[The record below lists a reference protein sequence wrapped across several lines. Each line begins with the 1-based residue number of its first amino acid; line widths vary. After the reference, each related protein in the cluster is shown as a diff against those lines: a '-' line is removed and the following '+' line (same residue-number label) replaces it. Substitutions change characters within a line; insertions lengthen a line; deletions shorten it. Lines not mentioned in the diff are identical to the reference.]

1 MSQEEDPELQIIKA
15 RKMKQMKEK
24 AKLFEKM
31 KEDETKAKTEV
42 SKIDDKQVLL
52 KYLYDRG
59 DEVLKLAESQFPV
72 QTRIIINRISP
83 IPRCTVTSCAC
94 NFSTITNAPR
104 VIWPTTN
111 AAAIIDAIFVDLLVS
126 CDFKVKNMVTN
137 TIMPVVAA
145 TVL

>member
-1 MSQEEDPELQIIKA
+1 MSQEEDPELQIIRA
-15 RKMKQMKEK
+15 RKMKQLKEK

-72 QTRIIINRISP
+72 QTRIIINRIADLIKSGE
-83 IPRCTVTSCAC
+83 
-94 NFSTITNAPR
+94 
-104 VIWPTTN
+104 
-111 AAAIIDAIFVDLLVS
+111 IDSLISGGELLAIFRSVGLRIRVDTSIRIEDHGKFISFGEKLKEGL
-126 CDFKVKNMVTN
+126 
-137 TIMPVVAA
+137 
-145 TVL
+145 